1 MAPFRAQIKGSSSSM
16 RERETWWSPSRSYV
30 FKSMECQGNPMEKL
44 LIDFK
49 LLRGAAHLNEPVK
62 RFLLKNHD
70 HYITTSLARSNMQDL
85 FSVLE
90 CWIFASIDPKSS
102 TDDLSLSVQASLL
115 GYFMASQYCWWITNR
130 ALLVWLFL
138 ARPPSAVLSPRG
150 FHKIYMNHHTQ
161 SVVRQQ

>member
-1 MAPFRAQIKGSSSSM
+1 
-16 RERETWWSPSRSYV
+16 
-30 FKSMECQGNPMEKL
+30 MECQGNPMEKL

-70 HYITTSLARSNMQDL
+70 HYITISLARSNMQDL

-90 CWIFASIDPKSS
+90 CWIFASINPKSS
-102 TDDLSLSVQASLL
+102 TDGLSLSVQTSLL

-138 ARPPSAVLSPRG
+138 ARPPSAVLSPPVASTRFTWTITRNPLCG
-150 FHKIYMNHHTQ
+150 SSSRAVMGHGA
-161 SVVRQQ
+161 